1 MRVRLIFGRPC
12 EDMLTA
18 VKRLRSQGYLIQAF
32 DASLVVSA
40 DHLWYA
46 AQKAMQAM
54 SQGRNV
60 ARDLGIEILRYAS
73 GQRQIGKALQMG
85 ITQETERVAV
95 VAVGDIEEELLA
107 GLVEQDGRDISFDRG
122 RVMAYFEISDIELE
136 AAGNERIADLV
147 LERVALV
154 NAYR

>member
-1 MRVRLIFGRPC
+1 
-12 EDMLTA
+12 MLTA
-18 VKRLRSQGYLIQAF
+18 VKRLRSQGYQIQAF

-107 GLVEQDGRDISFDRG
+107 GLVEQDGRYISFDRG